1 MATTKVTTNVID
13 MKDNTG
19 GLTWVKGTTAQRT
32 TTTIG
37 DLRENTET
45 YRAEIYTDQTG
56 TAAWRNLKESAIDNS
71 FTVNFLV
78 VAGGGG
84 GGGSHVGYTAGG
96 GGGAGGLR
104 TSFGSSTGG
113 GVTPAENSVSL
124 EPSTAYT
131 VTVGAGGTAGGG
143 GLTTGPNGGNGVNS
157 EFSGSTPSFSIISD
171 GGGGGGSA
179 YNGSAA
185 LTAGGSGVD
194 QQVIITHQVRPLQ
207 VKVLRVEQL
216 LEIKMEM
223 VLVVAAVQLML
234 GVMVEILLVAAVAL
248 V

>member
-96 GGGAGGLR
+96 GLTNLPEAMVMSGKY
-104 TSFGSSTGG
+104 
-113 GVTPAENSVSL
+113 TPN
-124 EPSTAYT
+124 
-131 VTVGAGGTAGGG
+131 
-143 GLTTGPNGGNGVNS
+143 
-157 EFSGSTPSFSIISD
+157 
-171 GGGGGGSA
+171 
-179 YNGSAA
+179 
-185 LTAGGSGVD
+185 
-194 QQVIITHQVRPLQ
+194 
-207 VKVLRVEQL
+207 RV
-216 LEIKMEM
+216 
-223 VLVVAAVQLML
+223 
-234 GVMVEILLVAAVAL
+234 
-248 V
+248 